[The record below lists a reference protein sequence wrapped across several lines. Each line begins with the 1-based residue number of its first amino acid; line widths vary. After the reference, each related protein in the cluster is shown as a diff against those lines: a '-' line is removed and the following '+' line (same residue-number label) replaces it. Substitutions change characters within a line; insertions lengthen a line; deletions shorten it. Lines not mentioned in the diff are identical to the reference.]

1 MKQAKNDNNSTYS
14 KTHKKLVIA
23 ENRASGRRLPPLW
36 ARMKSAA
43 DILRAAAT
51 LCRGVS
57 GI

>member
-1 MKQAKNDNNSTYS
+1 M
-14 KTHKKLVIA
+14 KLVIA
-23 ENRASGRRLPPLW
+23 EKPSVGAAIAAVMG
-36 ARMKSAA
+36 AAA

>member
-1 MKQAKNDNNSTYS
+1 M
-14 KTHKKLVIA
+14 KLVIA
-23 ENRASGRRLPPLW
+23 EKPSVGAPYL

-51 LCRGVS
+51 LCPGVS

>member
-1 MKQAKNDNNSTYS
+1 M
-14 KTHKKLVIA
+14 KLVIA
-23 ENRASGRRLPPLW
+23 EKPSVGAAMPPYL

-51 LCRGVS
+51 LCPGVS

>member
-1 MKQAKNDNNSTYS
+1 M
-14 KTHKKLVIA
+14 KLVIA
-23 ENRASGRRLPPLW
+23 EKPSVGAAM

-51 LCRGVS
+51 LCPGVS